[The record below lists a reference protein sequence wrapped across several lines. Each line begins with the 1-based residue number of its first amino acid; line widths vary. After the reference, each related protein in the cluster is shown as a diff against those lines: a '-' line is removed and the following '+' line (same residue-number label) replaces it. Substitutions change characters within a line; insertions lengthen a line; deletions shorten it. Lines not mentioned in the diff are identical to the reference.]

1 MMLLT
6 MLNGSEL
13 HAEGKGKAF
22 LKFRSVASITI
33 TGNHRPAFVT
43 SASSRQSA
51 PGC

>member
-13 HAEGKGKAF
+13 HAEGKGKAL

-33 TGNHRPAFVT
+33 TGNHKPAFVT
-43 SASSRQSA
+43 SSEE
-51 PGC
+51 